1 MGDMDEEDKMGVL
14 KEIKLLDN
22 MHHPN
27 IVALK
32 EAYDTKG
39 GRKNIVME
47 VADGDDLDEEIKNIK
62 MRSKL

>member
-1 MGDMDEEDKMGVL
+1 MEEQEKLDVL
-14 KEIKLLDN
+14 KEIKLLDH

-27 IVALK
+27 IIALK

-47 VADGDDLDEEIKNIK
+47 VADGDDLEEEIKNIK
-62 MRSKL
+62 MVSKL